1 MTTYTIKI
9 YNQSN
14 LNKSYVVFMEPPQ
27 VTSNGGQ
34 TPVYTNAWC
43 TFPNLTNG
51 GWDSV
56 AYTQTTYAYWAH
68 APGVTAGVT
77 IDSGGV
83 MPVDTV
89 TRDSTV
95 FVYGEAS
102 GQPTG
107 FQPPFP
113 GAAQNGSFEII
124 TGTDFTTANGLVFGM
139 ASDNGGGIPAP
150 IATFAA
156 APNEKYNITPLG
168 AVFHVADGAYAEG
181 EILDVT
187 AVSNNSAVV
196 DFVGASFTSATVTQ
210 AADGVFTVK
219 YR

>member
-14 LNKSYVVFMEPPQ
+14 FNKSYVVFMEPPQ

-34 TPVYTNAWC
+34 TPVYTNAWR

-51 GWDSV
+51 GWDSIV
-56 AYTQTTYAYWAH
+56 YTQTTYAYWAE
-68 APGVTAGVT
+68 APGVTAGAT
-77 IDSGGV
+77 IDAGGV

-89 TRDSTV
+89 SRDSTV

-107 FQPPFP
+107 FQPPAP
-113 GAAQNGSFEII
+113 DGAQNGSFEII
-124 TGTDFTTANGLVFGM
+124 SGTDFTAANGLVFGM
-139 ASDNGGGIPAP
+139 ASDNGSGIPAP

-156 APNEKYNITPLG
+156 APNERYNVTPLG
-168 AVFHVADGAYAEG
+168 AHFYVADGAYTEG
-181 EILDVT
+181 EILDVS
-187 AVSNNSAVV
+187 AISNNIAVV

-210 AADGVFTVK
+210 VADGAFTVK